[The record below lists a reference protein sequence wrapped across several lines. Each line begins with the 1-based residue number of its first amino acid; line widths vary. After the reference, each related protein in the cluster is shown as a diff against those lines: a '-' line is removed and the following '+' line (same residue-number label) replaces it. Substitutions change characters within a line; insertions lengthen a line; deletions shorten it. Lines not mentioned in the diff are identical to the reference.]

1 MPRELARLKAC
12 CHESEGRVNA
22 NQCNCNALKNNE
34 RTAGFHWFV
43 GQICFLSSLFQ
54 NAYKQPQYN
63 RRRYTIK
70 YKPSS
75 VCDRTQSKVK
85 PFLNNPTASREPHN
99 CPRKVLHYYSSIIYS
114 VVAYFSKNIFRTP
127 PSQKGTNHFTMFG
140 SIGLARDR
148 RDLQYERH
156 HHHEHHYCKH
166 AASPPPTMHQP
177 QHQQT
182 PGSPM
187 SKFMIMA
194 TSSMSSLMAPAPP
207 LFREENKQDDSQH
220 HH

>member
-54 NAYKQPQYN
+54 NSCKQVQYN

-99 CPRKVLHYYSSIIYS
+99 CPRKVLHYYSSIIYTALSLIFQRTFSEHHQVKKERIILPCLEASASPATAGTSSTS
-114 VVAYFSKNIFRTP
+114 VITTTSTTTASTP
-127 PSQKGTNHFTMFG
+127 
-140 SIGLARDR
+140 
-148 RDLQYERH
+148 RH
-156 HHHEHHYCKH
+156 HHRRCTNKH
-166 AASPPPTMHQP
+166 
-177 QHQQT
+177 
-182 PGSPM
+182 PGHP
-187 SKFMIMA
+187 
-194 TSSMSSLMAPAPP
+194 
-207 LFREENKQDDSQH
+207 
-220 HH
+220 